1 MKKLIFAL
9 LSVLVLSNFCTANAA
24 IGTLPELTAVFDKDF
39 TSTVKSGETD
49 YDIDSHGWSTSADDW
64 SDWSG
69 FAVQSGAPL
78 VLHSS
83 SDSDEFKGLTG
94 KNPMAVYRTNT
105 GGSFRVSGKLS
116 SDNADSFSLW
126 FNSRFDADFK
136 TVQSGFRF
144 VYFGSSQTLELRYYD
159 GVSEHT
165 LGTWSEYI
173 CYKWLSASFE
183 LTYNNGTVKLK
194 LVGVNLLETAAIN
207 LETVCLGAGISSHNT
222 DGLFAFTADDAGGK
236 FTCINSL
243 KIELFKTKVTITDA
257 SGSADTAVVSAR
269 WTSPQSVKPTAV
281 CAVYDSTGMMVGSE
295 VKTASEIGNSG
306 TFDFNV
312 SNIHPGAPA
321 TVKVFLCGSSD
332 GLMPLCNAAEY
343 ELSGGVQ

>member
-1 MKKLIFAL
+1 MKKLVFAL

-24 IGTLPELTAVFDKDF
+24 IGTLPEHTAVFDKDF
-39 TSTVKSGETD
+39 TSMVKSGETD
-49 YDIDSHGWSTSADDW
+49 YDIDSHGWSTSADAW

-83 SDSDEFKGLTG
+83 GSDEFKGLTG
-94 KNPMAVYRTNT
+94 KNPVAVYRTNT
-105 GGSFRVSGKLS
+105 DGSFRVSGKLS
-116 SDNADSFSLW
+116 SDAADSFSLW
-126 FNSRFDADFK
+126 FNSRFDADCK

-144 VYFGSSQTLELRYYD
+144 VYFGSNQTLELRYYD
-159 GVSEHT
+159 GENEHK
-165 LGTWSEYI
+165 LGTWSGQI
-173 CYKWLSASFE
+173 VYKWLSARFE
-183 LTYNNGTVKLK
+183 LTYNNDTVKLK
-194 LVGVNLLETAAIN
+194 LVGVNLLETAEIN
-207 LETVCLGAGISSHNT
+207 LETVCRGAGISSHNT

-257 SGSADTAVVSAR
+257 SGSADAAVVSAR
-269 WTSPQSVKPTAV
+269 WTSPQSIKPTAV
-281 CAVYDSTGMMVGSE
+281 CAVYDGTGMMVGSE

-312 SNIHPGAPA
+312 SNVYPGAPA